1 MGVMEQVNSRGTS
14 LVGFS
19 LKLFSMKTTLSI
31 SSCVLLLSMLMA
43 ANAVSASPAD
53 FSDPAF
59 KISSHDASR
68 EALQTPSIYF
78 ATPPDNY
85 PCNEI
90 GVYISNPNDQLSRVE
105 LYRSRNADTGFELIA
120 TLNEGES
127 YYSDQD
133 LVSLKTYY
141 YKARIIREGEVSD
154 FSAVASTQSPYM
166 MHDPIVSAVLTPE
179 NTVEV
184 SVQDRSYLDAS
195 YELYG
200 WNITDQVQT
209 FSTSIQMLDSGG
221 TYTFIDTSVEPGK
234 TYSYHVNAF
243 LQCEGQP
250 YVGEWSSNP
259 VTIPLS
265 LPSINSFTLVDSRT
279 NQSVPLH
286 DDDQFAASP
295 KFSIIANTDVTTS
308 SVEFILNGETYIEN
322 DEPYA
327 LFDGKGKTDGGNLK
341 PGDYTLSAT
350 AYSSDNLEG
359 VEGNTITIHFTV
371 IRGNKDADASNEE
384 TVLNLFPNPVT
395 TNLSIQVSGKP
406 GATFDVQI
414 IDQYG
419 GRVMSSSATINAE
432 GSGKQ
437 EWNASGM
444 RKGTYYLIANLN
456 EKTFTRRIFI
466 K

>member
-1 MGVMEQVNSRGTS
+1 
-14 LVGFS
+14 
-19 LKLFSMKTTLSI
+19 MKTTLSI
-31 SSCVLLLSMLMA
+31 SCCVLLLHVLIA
-43 ANAVSASPAD
+43 PNAISASSANL
-53 FSDPAF
+53 SDPAF
-59 KISSHDASR
+59 KISSDVSR

-90 GVYISNPNDQLSRVE
+90 GIYISNPNDQLSRVE

-133 LVSLKTYY
+133 LVSQKTYY

-166 MHDPIVSAVLTPE
+166 MHDPIVSAVVKPD

-200 WNITDQVQT
+200 LNVTDQVQT
-209 FSTSIQMLDSGG
+209 FSTSIQMLDSGS
-221 TYTFIDTSVEPGK
+221 TYTFIDTSVVPGK

-250 YVGEWSSNP
+250 YVGEWSSDP
-259 VTIPLS
+259 VTISLS
-265 LPSINSFTLVDSRT
+265 LPTINSFTLVDSRT
-279 NQSVPLH
+279 NETVRELH
-286 DDDQFAASP
+286 DNDRIAASP
-295 KFSIIANTDVTTS
+295 KLSIRANTDLTTS

-327 LFDGKGKTDGGNLK
+327 LFDGKGKKDGGNLK
-341 PGDYTLSAT
+341 PGNYTLSAT
-350 AYSSDNLEG
+350 AYSENNLEG
-359 VEGNTITIHFTV
+359 VKGNTITIHFTV
-371 IRGNKDADASNEE
+371 IRGNKDGEANNEE
-384 TVLNLFPNPVT
+384 TVVNVFPNPVT
-395 TNLSIQVSGKP
+395 TNLSIQISGKP
-406 GATFDVQI
+406 GTKFDAQI

-419 GRVMSSSATINAE
+419 GRVMSSKATINAD
-432 GSGKQ
+432 GYGNQ
-437 EWNASGM
+437 EWSASGM
-444 RKGTYYLIANLN
+444 RRGTYYLIVNMN
-456 EKTFTRRIFI
+456 EKSFTRRIFV

>member
-1 MGVMEQVNSRGTS
+1 
-14 LVGFS
+14 
-19 LKLFSMKTTLSI
+19 MKKTLSI
-31 SSCVLLLSMLMA
+31 SFCVLLLNVLLS
-43 ANAVSASPAD
+43 ANAVTASPSD
-53 FSDPAF
+53 LSDPAF
-59 KISSHDASR
+59 KISSDDVSLDA
-68 EALQTPSIYF
+68 LLTPSIYF

-105 LYRSRNADTGFELIA
+105 LYRSRSADTGFELIA

-133 LVSLKTYY
+133 LVSQKTYY

-166 MHDPIVSAVLTPE
+166 MHDPIVSAVLTAD

-200 WNITDQVQT
+200 WNRTDLVQT
-209 FSTSIQMLDSGG
+209 FSRSIQMLDSGG
-221 TYTFIDTSVEPGK
+221 TYTFIDTLVVPGK

-250 YVGEWSSNP
+250 YVGEWSSDP
-259 VTIPLS
+259 ITIPIIDS
-265 LPSINSFTLVDSRT
+265 PTINSFSLVDSRT
-279 NQSVPLH
+279 NQVVREIQ
-286 DDDQFAASP
+286 DNDRFVASP
-295 KFSIIANTDVTTS
+295 KFSITANTDLTTS

-322 DEPYA
+322 DEPYS

-341 PGDYTLSAT
+341 PGNYTLTAT
-350 AYSSDNLEG
+350 AYSDDNLGG

-371 IRGNKDADASNEE
+371 IRGTKDNAAIDVESVVN
-384 TVLNLFPNPVT
+384 VFPNPVT
-395 TNLSIQVSGKP
+395 TNLSIQISGKP
-406 GATFDVQI
+406 ATKFDAQI
-414 IDQYG
+414 IDQNG
-419 GRVMSSSATINAE
+419 DRVMSSSATINAE
-432 GSGKQ
+432 GHGNQ
-437 EWNASGM
+437 EWNTSGM
-444 RKGTYYLIANLN
+444 RRGTYYLIVNMDK
-456 EKTFTRRIFI
+456 KTFTRKIFV